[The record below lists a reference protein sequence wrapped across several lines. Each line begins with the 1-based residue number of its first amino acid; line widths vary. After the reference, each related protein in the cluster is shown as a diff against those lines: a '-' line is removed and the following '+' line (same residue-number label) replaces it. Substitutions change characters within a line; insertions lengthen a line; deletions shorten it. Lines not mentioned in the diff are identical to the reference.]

1 MKRLKRC
8 INDVVSVVALPAMW
22 AGSEPSPIVRTLVD
36 VLLGL
41 LDLDLVYALLKGA
54 NGEPLME
61 MVRLSSVWEAAPQPQ
76 EIGAVLHKWLGDNP
90 QEWPAVVRKP
100 FRERDI
106 SIVPLRLGL
115 HYEFG
120 LIVAGS
126 QRTDFPQ
133 QTERL
138 ILNVASNQATIQL
151 QEARSLSEQKKI
163 AHELERQV
171 AERTACIAAANE
183 DLRKEIAERKEA
195 EAETAAK
202 RSRPIGGAA
211 TYADLQLET

>member
-1 MKRLKRC
+1 MRLEDPIQEVKRLKRC
-8 INDVVSVVALPAMW
+8 INDVVSVVALSAMW
-22 AGSEPSPIVRTLVD
+22 AGSEPSQVVRTLID
-36 VLLGL
+36 VLLGV
-41 LDLDLVYALLKGA
+41 LDLDLVYALLKDA
-54 NGEPLME
+54 NGEPLIE
-61 MVRLSSVWEAAPQPQ
+61 MVRVSSVWEVAPQPQ
-76 EIGAVLHKWLGDNP
+76 ELGAVLHKWLGDNP
-90 QEWPAVVRKP
+90 QEWPSVVQKP

-138 ILNVASNQATIQL
+138 ILNVASNQAAIEL
-151 QEARSLSEQKKI
+151 QEARILREQKNI

-171 AERTACIAAANE
+171 AERTHCIV
-183 DLRKEIAERKEA
+183 
-195 EAETAAK
+195 
-202 RSRPIGGAA
+202 
-211 TYADLQLET
+211 